1 MSSALAPNIYL
12 YFPSSCLCVVA
23 AGAPP
28 LPPRRDS
35 IRGSRDRRA
44 VGAST
49 ETMRECQQ
57 NDSLADGQGWSP
69 SGSDPQTKLAVPDQ
83 AVLQRLE
90 CVGPAVLASL
100 KACLVAT
107 LPAEEQSRRSLFFG
121 KLAAWLESIGGVWSG
136 IPIWDTSCCCHP
148 LTGVPIFASGPRR

>member
-1 MSSALAPNIYL
+1 MLDATWPDELAEHGWDRVNKGSSSRQRDCHSTAAPSPFL
-12 YFPSSCLCVVA
+12 VGVSS
-23 AGAPP
+23 
-28 LPPRRDS
+28 
-35 IRGSRDRRA
+35 
-44 VGAST
+44 

-121 KLAAWLESIGGVWSG
+121 KLAAWLESIGGVWSE

-148 LTGVPIFASGPRR
+148 LTGVPMFASGPRR